1 MVSEMWVLRVWY
13 EITNGAH
20 STTDLRKGAV
30 SMQKQI
36 QDDIVSQGGFM
47 KEGELVWIPYHKI
60 IQVKLVSIPVEGV

>member
-1 MVSEMWVLRVWY
+1 MVPEVWVLRVWY

-20 STTDLRKGAV
+20 ATADLRKGAV
-30 SMQKQI
+30 STQKQI